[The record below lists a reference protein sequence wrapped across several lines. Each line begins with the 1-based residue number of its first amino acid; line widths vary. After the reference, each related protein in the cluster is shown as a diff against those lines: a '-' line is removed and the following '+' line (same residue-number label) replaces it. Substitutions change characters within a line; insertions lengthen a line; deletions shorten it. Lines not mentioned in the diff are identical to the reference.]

1 MAESPILPGHT
12 KITYP
17 AWYDGE
23 LPHEDGT
30 LNINKSIGDSKY
42 QHQELFCF
50 YDLGILLRSD
60 CNW

>member
-17 AWYDGE
+17 AWYDGD

-42 QHQELFCF
+42 
-50 YDLGILLRSD
+50 
-60 CNW
+60 